1 MVLVVNKPA
10 YSKLDNEPCH
20 TFRIETDQTLSGVYD
35 ASRPHTPLAFL
46 NEVMTEQPSAILS
59 FLKGF
64 LEATIKYF
72 AKAYT
77 ADAVGKLLTHEVR
90 ASADDLSA
98 PAQVIFTPVEMLISK
113 GAFRLVWSLTQEPLL
128 IAIPEETPAPKQ
140 AAEPPTG
147 GADPLW
153 VKQPYNFATSGNV
166 LLQSTDADALPMDD
180 SSDTVELQGSS
191 PRHILDRQRVKEAAL
206 RARLA
211 AMKAERAQYEYME
224 KYGEDVSDSSETES
238 DDSDSE

>member
-1 MVLVVNKPA
+1 MVLVVNKPT

-35 ASRPHTPLAFL
+35 ASHPHTPLEVL
-46 NEVMTEQPSAILS
+46 NSIMAEQSSAVVS
-59 FLKGF
+59 FLKDF

-77 ADAVGKLLTHEVR
+77 ADAVGKLLKHEVR
-90 ASADDLSA
+90 APTDDLSS
-98 PAQVIFTPVEMLISK
+98 PAQVVCTPVEMLISK
-113 GAFRLVWSLTQEPLL
+113 GSFRLIWTLTQEPLL
-128 IAIPEETPAPKQ
+128 IAIPEDAPAPKP
-140 AAEPPTG
+140 AVEHPTG
-147 GADPLW
+147 DANSLW

-166 LLQSTDADALPMDD
+166 LLQSTDVDALPMDD
-180 SSDTVELQGSS
+180 SSDMVELQGSS
-191 PRHILDRQRVKEAAL
+191 PRHIVDRQRVKEAAL
-206 RARLA
+206 RAKLA